1 VIPTAFWNG
10 SKEGCRRPKLLIAR
24 GENAEEE
31 KRCSDIGENSIG
43 PWQQYYYF

>member
-1 VIPTAFWNG
+1 MAEARVAG
-10 SKEGCRRPKLLIAR
+10 GQRLLITR

-31 KRCSDIGENSIG
+31 KRCSDLGENSIG

>member
-1 VIPTAFWNG
+1 MAEARVAG
-10 SKEGCRRPKLLIAR
+10 GQRLLITR

-31 KRCSDIGENSIG
+31 KRCSDLEENLIG